1 MCVFELPIFWKYE
14 SQSVRTEWH
23 VTNSADNPLIL
34 SEEKD
39 KAWQMF
45 PGTPKSVGTPGAE
58 LEPRS
63 PALQADSLPSEPSE
77 KPTYCQVL
85 HTNCPWSK
93 IMF

>member
-1 MCVFELPIFWKYE
+1 MCVCVCVCMFELSIFWKYE

-23 VTNSADNPLIL
+23 VTNSAVNPLIL

-58 LEPRS
+58 LELVCAVIGLLS
-63 PALQADSLPSEPSE
+63 CLVALPFLFFPFFLIE
-77 KPTYCQVL
+77 V
-85 HTNCPWSK
+85 
-93 IMF
+93 